1 MAAILDLPTELQ
13 SFLARSAPQ
22 TMLLRGE
29 PGTGKT
35 TLAIALLEHFRGPRF
50 LISGRLT
57 SGELNR
63 EFPRISNG
71 GGIHLLDSSDR
82 SGTLEETARIV
93 SRLRELVE
101 DPGKEEILR
110 GLWLPDPI
118 QEAWGQSDGH
128 VPCMVVI
135 DSWDALMERYLGA
148 TREGDA
154 STRSERHWAQ
164 HSEGRGVPDRKWLE
178 RLLLEQMSQGA
189 IFLVLV
195 LERPEPTQ
203 LDYLVNAVLETTS
216 EVQTGRPERWLH
228 LRKLRGTEIDSPV
241 YPFTLQGAHFQCIG
255 PVLSS
260 LAAGSLQPEAD
271 PGPVPGAIW
280 PGCADFADAFGRL
293 PIGRLTLLERDLSV
307 PMVALLR
314 LIQPIAG
321 VVARQGGRVLHVL
334 PPNSGVDEVLGFYRE
349 LLSPEQILRQIRF
362 QPSGSAGDVPPEL
375 AETVFPPPAIE
386 DLAVGSR
393 LPEPVRFLRETGQP
407 GTANLAIV
415 WITALRAFAARQS
428 IEYRSD
434 TLTGQVLTYLSGAP
448 AHAIFIGPDD
458 DPLVGT
464 LRTIAATRVL
474 LQSRAGRVF
483 IWGEQPSTPTFVLS
497 APGKI
502 SGRPYE
508 LLRIV

>member
-349 LLSPEQILRQIRF
+349 LLSP
-362 QPSGSAGDVPPEL
+362 
-375 AETVFPPPAIE
+375 
-386 DLAVGSR
+386 
-393 LPEPVRFLRETGQP
+393 
-407 GTANLAIV
+407 
-415 WITALRAFAARQS
+415 
-428 IEYRSD
+428 
-434 TLTGQVLTYLSGAP
+434 
-448 AHAIFIGPDD
+448 
-458 DPLVGT
+458 
-464 LRTIAATRVL
+464 
-474 LQSRAGRVF
+474 
-483 IWGEQPSTPTFVLS
+483 
-497 APGKI
+497 
-502 SGRPYE
+502 
-508 LLRIV
+508 